1 MIMRSKEIANYLQ
14 LEHFG
19 DDVEITSFASLS
31 NMKNSAV
38 LFAKKFTKDN
48 LETLNRGDNVLAIV
62 TEEYRDRLKISYV
75 VSSNPRLDYL
85 KVIQHFFIPQED
97 YPGIHKS
104 AVVENGAKI
113 ATSACIGAHCYIG
126 PDVIIGERTI
136 IKPNTTIYGKVTIG
150 NDCYIKA
157 GVSIGG
163 EGFGFERDENGVPVH
178 FPHCGSVIIGNNV
191 YIGANTTI
199 ARATIDA
206 TIIEDN
212 VKIDDL
218 SLISHNCHIHKNTI
232 ITGLKGFG
240 GGTEIGENCWIAGS
254 TIQKIRIGENSMVCA
269 GSVVLRDVK
278 PNTTVF
284 GYPAK
289 KFDL

>member
-1 MIMRSKEIANYLQ
+1 MRSTEIAVFLQ
-14 LEHFG
+14 LEHHG
-19 DDVEITSFASLS
+19 ECVEINSFASLS
-31 NMKNSAV
+31 NLKENSV
-38 LFAKKFTKDN
+38 VFAKKYNADN
-48 LETLNRGDNVLAIV
+48 LAVINSGIKTLAIV
-62 TEEYRDRLKISYV
+62 TEEFKDTIHGTYVISP
-75 VSSNPRLDYL
+75 NPRLDYL
-85 KVIQHFFIPQED
+85 RVLERFFSPKED
-97 YPGIHKS
+97 FPGIHPT
-104 AVVENGAKI
+104 AVVESGAMI
-113 ATSACIGAHCYIG
+113 SPSACIGAHCFIG
-126 PDVIIGERTI
+126 GEVVIGDRTI

-163 EGFGFERDENGVPVH
+163 EGFGFERDENGVPIH
-178 FPHCGSVIIGNNV
+178 FPHFGSILIGNNV

-199 ARATIDA
+199 SRATIDA

-240 GGTEIGENCWIAGS
+240 GGTEIGENCWVAGS
-254 TIQKIRIGENSMVCA
+254 TIQKIKIGDNAMVCA

-278 PNTTVF
+278 PGTTVF

-289 KFDL
+289 KFEL

>member
-1 MIMRSKEIANYLQ
+1 MKSTEIAEFLQ
-14 LEHFG
+14 LEHYG
-19 DDVEITSFASLS
+19 ECIMIDSFSSLS
-31 NMKNSAV
+31 NMKDNTV
-38 LFAKKFTKDN
+38 IFAKKYTSDN
-48 LETLNRGDNVLAIV
+48 LLKINSGIPVLAIV
-62 TEEYRDRLKISYV
+62 TEEFRNKLKGSYIISR
-75 VSSNPRLDYL
+75 NPRLDYL
-85 KVIQHFFIPQED
+85 KVLQNFFAPQED
-97 YPGIHKS
+97 FPGIHPTT
-104 AVVENGAKI
+104 VVEAGAKI
-113 ATSACIGAHCYIG
+113 SPSACIGAHCYIG
-126 PDVIIGERTI
+126 PEVTIGENTI

-150 NDCYIKA
+150 KDCYIKA

-163 EGFGFERDENGVPVH
+163 EGFGFERDENGVPIH
-178 FPHCGSVIIGNNV
+178 FPHFGSIIIGDNV
-191 YIGANTTI
+191 YIGANATI
-199 ARATIDA
+199 SRATIDA

-254 TIQKIRIGENSMVCA
+254 TIQKIKIGDNSMVCA

-278 PNTTVF
+278 PGTTVF

>member
-1 MIMRSKEIANYLQ
+1 MKSTEIAAFLQ

-19 DDVEITSFASLS
+19 EIIDVITFASLS
-31 NMKNSAV
+31 NLKENAV
-38 LFAKKFTKDN
+38 VFAKKYSSDN
-48 LETLNRGDNVLAIV
+48 LSIINGKTKTLAIV
-62 TEEYRDRLKISYV
+62 TGEFKDKIEGSYII
-75 VSSNPRLDYL
+75 SPNPRLDYL
-85 KVIQHFFIPQED
+85 RVLERFFSPKED
-97 YPGIHKS
+97 FPGIHPS
-104 AVVENGAKI
+104 AVVEPGAI
-113 ATSACIGAHCYIG
+113 VSPTACIGAHCFIG
-126 PDVIIGERTI
+126 PEVTIGDNTI

-150 NDCYIKA
+150 CNCYIKA

-163 EGFGFERDENGVPVH
+163 EGFGFERDENGVPIH
-178 FPHCGSVIIGNNV
+178 FPHFGSVIIGNNV

-199 ARATIDA
+199 SRATLDA

-240 GGTEIGENCWIAGS
+240 GGTEIGENCWVAGS
-254 TIQKIRIGENSMVCA
+254 TIQKIKIGNNSMVCA

-278 PNTTVF
+278 PGTTVF

-289 KFDL
+289 KFEV